1 MGSRGYFSNTKSPG
15 CTEMQFRFPHRCF
28 DVIAT
33 AVSVA
38 VLHAEGL
45 ARTQPI
51 WITPNEPFCTAP
63 LGNARC
69 EDRLSP
75 FLARD
80 VFRQPG
86 QDEPFDPSV
95 FIIPRNAEKVN
106 TFFGENRNFFKE
118 LGMVL
123 PN

>member
-1 MGSRGYFSNTKSPG
+1 
-15 CTEMQFRFPHRCF
+15 MQFRFLYRCF

-33 AVSVA
+33 AVSVT
-38 VLHAEGL
+38 VLHAGDPL
-45 ARTQPI
+45 HTQPI
-51 WITPNEPFCTAP
+51 WIAPNEPFCTVS
-63 LGNARC
+63 LSNARC

-95 FIIPRNAEKVN
+95 FIVPRNA
-106 TFFGENRNFFKE
+106 
-118 LGMVL
+118 
-123 PN
+123 